1 MQETRERQWFED
13 YEKLKEYILEH
24 HHLPD
29 KHRVENRGLL
39 NWWKYNMKRIK
50 QGSIPQEK
58 IELLNILSEMRSK
71 EHTGGRKKIVKTITV
86 R

>member
-1 MQETRERQWFED
+1 MQETRERQWFEN

-71 EHTGGRKKIVKTITV
+71 EHTGGRKKTVKTITV

>member
-1 MQETRERQWFED
+1 MQETRERQWFEN

-58 IELLNILSEMRSK
+58 IEQLNILAEMRSK
-71 EHTGGRKKIVKTITV
+71 EHTGGRKKTVKTITV

>member
-1 MQETRERQWFED
+1 MQETRERQWFEN